1 MLCCFVTKFALLTL
15 IMKLIKENENDGLNF
30 KCLPTEKV
38 YSQVCDLMKCSGIL
52 SCGVFSS
59 VYP

>member
-1 MLCCFVTKFALLTL
+1 MTKFALLTL
-15 IMKLIKENENDGLNF
+15 IMKLIIKENENDGLNF

-52 SCGVFSS
+52 SCGVLSL